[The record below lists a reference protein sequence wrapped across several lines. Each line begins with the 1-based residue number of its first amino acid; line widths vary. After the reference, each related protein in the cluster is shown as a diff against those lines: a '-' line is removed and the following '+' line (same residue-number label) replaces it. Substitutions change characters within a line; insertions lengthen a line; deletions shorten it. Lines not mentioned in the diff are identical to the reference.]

1 MTETPA
7 SLPKEFVVLKAL
19 FAGDADTVIAQ
30 FDGEPNVD
38 VSREGTARGEDAVR
52 ALVAKWSELYP
63 SSTPIEIHFRLA
75 HRGDG
80 GLHATEAYF
89 TGTGPFGPTV
99 TPIAAVGQF
108 DGERLT
114 QVRVYGFERS
124 LTGEGGVRQTAFP
137 ERTDLRPVTPDDLT
151 GVDAEY
157 FVQNQAWNLEGL
169 MATFSDDAWIELGD
183 SVVERPN
190 IDDMYRA
197 FFGEEQILICSNQ
210 AYDGDFFLFEW
221 LAGHGEEPRQSGF
234 AVYEHNEAGDRIRS
248 IRMYDFYDP
257 RLQPS
262 IAVRPNRL
270 PA

>member
-1 MTETPA
+1 MTESPA
-7 SLPKEFVVLKAL
+7 SLPKEYQVLAGL
-19 FAGDADTVIAQ
+19 FAGDADAVIAQ
-30 FDGEPNVD
+30 FDGEPVVD
-38 VSREGTARGEDAVR
+38 VSRVGKVRGEAAVR
-52 ALVAKWSELYP
+52 ELVAKWPELYP
-63 SSTPIEIHFRLA
+63 SSTPIELHFRLA
-75 HRGDG
+75 HPTDT
-80 GLHATEAYF
+80 GLCATEAYI

-108 DGERLT
+108 EGDRLT
-114 QVRVYGFERS
+114 EARIYGFERS
-124 LTGEGGVRQTAFP
+124 FTGEGGVRQTAFP

-183 SVVERPN
+183 SVVERPY

-210 AYDGDFFLFEW
+210 AYDGDYFLFEW

-262 IAVRPNRL
+262 IKVRPNRL